1 MDIHEDA
8 LEGQDEARRKK
19 REREEAEQVRL
30 EGFKQQVIQNKVKQ
44 LMAQKAAEVA
54 EKAKKKA
61 KRGSNKPQ
69 EGGAHGGSPSKD
81 DLSLTTSKSCS

>member
-44 LMAQKAAEVA
+44 LMAQKAAEA
-54 EKAKKKA
+54 KEKAKKKA
-61 KRGSNKPQ
+61 KKGSSQPK
-69 EGGAHGGSPSKD
+69 EAGSDIRISPSKD
-81 DLSLTTSKSCS
+81 V